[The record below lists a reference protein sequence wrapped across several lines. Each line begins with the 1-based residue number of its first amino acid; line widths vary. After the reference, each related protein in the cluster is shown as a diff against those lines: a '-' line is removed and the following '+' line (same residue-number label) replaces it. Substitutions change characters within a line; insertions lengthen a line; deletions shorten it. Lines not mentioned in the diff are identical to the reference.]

1 MLYEVAHIIK
11 DKFGFLWDIVEWGN
25 SAIFG
30 LVHKKE
36 LKAIPNILKD
46 CSNEFFTVRMT
57 TLEDVISLVQFFKE
71 QPEDAFKF
79 FKPHGFDEK
88 SVLKVLK
95 NKAFMTFVILENDKI
110 VGYFFMRSFI
120 NNKTFKGY
128 IVDYRQRGKGIAK
141 LMGIA
146 MNKIAINMEVEMYKS
161 ISPDNEA
168 SMAVTKK
175 VNDVKILKTLD
186 NGDLYLQ
193 CFPKEGMY

>member
-25 SAIFG
+25 AAIFG
-30 LVHKKE
+30 VIHKKE

-46 CSNEFFTVRMT
+46 SSNDSFSVRMT
-57 TLEDVISLVQFFKE
+57 TLEDVIPLVQFFKE

-88 SVLKVLK
+88 SLLKVLK

-128 IVDYRQRGKGIAK
+128 VVDYRQRGKGIAK

-175 VNDVKILKTLD
+175 VNDIKILKTLD
-186 NGDLYLQ
+186 NGDLYLL

>member
-25 SAIFG
+25 AAIFG
-30 LVHKKE
+30 VIHKKE
-36 LKAIPNILKD
+36 LKAIPDILKD
-46 CSNEFFTVRMT
+46 CSNDSFTVRMT
-57 TLEDVISLVQFFKE
+57 KPGDAISLIQFFKE
-71 QPEDAFKF
+71 QPEEAFKF

-88 SVLKVLK
+88 SILKVLK

-175 VNDVKILKTLD
+175 VNDIKILKTLD

>member
-25 SAIFG
+25 AAIFG
-30 LVHKKE
+30 VIHKKE
-36 LKAIPNILKD
+36 LKAIPDILKD
-46 CSNEFFTVRMT
+46 CSNESFTVRMT
-57 TLEDVISLVQFFKE
+57 KPGDAIPLVQFFKE

-175 VNDVKILKTLD
+175 VNDIKILKTLD